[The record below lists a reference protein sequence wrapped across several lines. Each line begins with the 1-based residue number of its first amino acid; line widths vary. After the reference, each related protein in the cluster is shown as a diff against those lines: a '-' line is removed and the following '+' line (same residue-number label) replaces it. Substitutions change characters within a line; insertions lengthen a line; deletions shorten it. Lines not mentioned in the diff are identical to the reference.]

1 MLLRITT
8 ENQQRVNNVPER
20 ANSTVWILLEII
32 ASNTIFMQS
41 ALMFLSTIDP
51 IVNRFLNSHLK
62 KLFLF

>member
-32 ASNTIFMQS
+32 AAKTIFMQA

-51 IVNRFLNSHLK
+51 IGNSFLKSHLK
-62 KLFLF
+62 KLYLF